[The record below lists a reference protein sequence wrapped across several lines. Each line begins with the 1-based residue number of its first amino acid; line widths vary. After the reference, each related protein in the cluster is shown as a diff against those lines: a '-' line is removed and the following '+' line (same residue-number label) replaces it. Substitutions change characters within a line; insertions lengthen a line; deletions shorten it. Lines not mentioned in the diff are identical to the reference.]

1 MKLAVLGPGAL
12 GCLIA
17 ALFRE
22 AGVEVSLVDY
32 RPDRVARLRLRGIQ
46 VHSLE
51 GVQRVVEVPIGLAPE
66 VGPCDL
72 TIVAVKAYQ
81 TETAARVLPELM
93 SQGGV
98 ALTLQNGLGNLEAMA
113 RTVGTSRLLAG
124 VGLLGVTRQ
133 DEGRIIYAGR
143 GVIYIGAPA
152 GSQVSATEVAAVVD
166 LFRGAGLE
174 CQPREDIE
182 AVLWEKLVI
191 NAGINPLTALL
202 RVPNGALLKLPEAW
216 EVAVA
221 AAVEAQAVAQ
231 AAGLTLSGDPAAR
244 LRQVCDRHGCQ
255 PLVHAPGYP
264 GRAAHGNRGHERPGG
279 NPRPGPGPAHPGQ
292 RSAHPSD
299 ARRGAVRP
307 FHGGIATRGLPAATL
322 FPLTNRAAA

>member
-12 GCLIA
+12 GCLLA

-22 AGVEVSLVDY
+22 AGAEVSLVDY

-46 VHSLE
+46 VQTLE
-51 GVQRVVEVPIGLAPE
+51 GVQRIIEVPIGLATE

-81 TETAARVLPELM
+81 TESAARVLPELI

-98 ALTLQNGLGNLEAMA
+98 ALTLQNGLGNLEAIA
-113 RTVGTSRLLAG
+113 QTVGTRRLLAG

-152 GSQVSATEVAAVVD
+152 GSQVSPLEVAAVVD

-182 AVLWEKLVI
+182 AALWEKLVI
-191 NAGINPLTALL
+191 NVGINPLTALL
-202 RVPNGALLKLPEAW
+202 RVPNGALLQLPEAW

-231 AAGLTLSGDPAAR
+231 AAGLSLSGDPAAR
-244 LRQVCDRHGCQ
+244 LRQVCTNTSANRSSMLQDILAGRPTEIEALNAQ
-255 PLVHAPGYP
+255 VANR
-264 GRAAHGNRGHERPGG
+264 GRAM
-279 NPRPGPGPAHPGQ
+279 
-292 RSAHPSD
+292 
-299 ARRGAVRP
+299 
-307 FHGGIATRGLPAATL
+307 GLPTPVNDLLTL
-322 FPLTNRAAA
+322 LLRAAAQAAPFRVG